1 MFTKKKTIPKPID
14 FIHMDEAKF
23 WTKLNKIIPIFALAC
38 TLIMMTV
45 GAIGSSYMSHAE
57 RGNRENVPGITNKDA
72 STTNTGDKRSDAKN
86 ADKTA
91 EAIASNSTST
101 DTKTYPYDHRNFLD
115 EWEYEILC
123 GQIDTVRSILMP
135 KNNPDYVST
144 SGGYSYKLQDGT
156 SCTKE
161 AYDKEFSWYS
171 KIEQLNFTGNLIQIM
186 KVFGIGLV
194 MFILAQR
201 FIEAA
206 HAGKNITD
214 TLTKIGIQFFLT
226 VLIIMLAD
234 KLIEVMSQWATLMS
248 SNLTSIAL
256 GQDGAS
262 NGLSLLKDS
271 GGKYTHPLLGD
282 TDVTK
287 LSGKI
292 SGVFNLVVPY
302 LLTFLVNIATYVLC
316 FSVLIELMI
325 RKIFVPFA
333 LGNCMMDGVN
343 SKGVQYLKKYFAC
356 ALRSG
361 LMVMICLITAYLMS
375 IAYKNNIDHLTII
388 VIAMK
393 FTSVG
398 LMLKAGEWCNELV

>member
-14 FIHMDEAKF
+14 FIHIDEVKF
-23 WTKLNKIIPIFALAC
+23 WQKMNKIIPIFALAC
-38 TLIMMTV
+38 TLFMVTF
-45 GAIGSSYMSHAE
+45 GAIGGSYMSHADNA
-57 RGNRENVPGITNKDA
+57 RAGMTNNDKY
-72 STTNTGDKRSDAKN
+72 TTNTGDKRVDAAN
-86 ADKTA
+86 AAKTA
-91 EAIASNSTST
+91 ENIAANTPT
-101 DTKTYPYDHRNFLD
+101 PDVPTYPYDHRNFLD

-135 KNNPDYVST
+135 KINPDYVAS
-144 SGGYSYKLQDGT
+144 SGGYTFKLQDGT

-161 AYDKEFSWYS
+161 AYDKEFSWYT
-171 KIEQLNFTGNLIQIM
+171 KISEMNFTESLIQAM

-206 HAGKNITD
+206 HAGKNVPD
-214 TLTKIGIQFFLT
+214 ALVKIGIQFFITL
-226 VLIIMLAD
+226 LIIISAD
-234 KLIEVMSQWATLMS
+234 KLIDVMSQWATLMS
-248 SNLTSIAL
+248 SQLTSIAL
-256 GQDGAS
+256 NQDGGA
-262 NGLSLLKDS
+262 NGMSLLKDS
-271 GGKYTHPLLGD
+271 SGNYTHPLLGD
-282 TDVTK
+282 IKVTK
-287 LSGKI
+287 LTGQI
-292 SGVFNLVVPY
+292 HGVFVLVIPY
-302 LLTFLVNIATYVLC
+302 ILTFLVNMATYVLC
-316 FSVLIELMI
+316 FSVLIELMV

-361 LMVMICLITAYLMS
+361 VMVMICLITSYLMS
-375 IAYKNNIDHLTII
+375 IAYKNHIDHLTVVII
-388 VIAMK
+388 ALK